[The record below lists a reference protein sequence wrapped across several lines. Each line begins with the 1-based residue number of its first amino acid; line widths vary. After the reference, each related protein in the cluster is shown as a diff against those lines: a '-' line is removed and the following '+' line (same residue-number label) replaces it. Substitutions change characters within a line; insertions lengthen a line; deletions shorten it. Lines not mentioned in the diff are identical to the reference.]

1 MTAKG
6 SIWKRYG
13 YAWVTLGFFI
23 ITIVG
28 HWLFGWFAYIN
39 EQQAHAQSVQVSEY
53 VVEMMRD
60 TFENWQSEFLQLLWQ
75 VGGLAILL
83 YVGSPQSKEGDD
95 RMEAKIDEIIRR
107 VDPQNAERLI
117 QEIDDDYAGRHTD
130 ARHAHR

>member
-39 EQQAHAQSVQVSEY
+39 EQQAHAQPVQVSEY